1 MLVQDSPRAG
11 KMDWF
16 WESEDEARS
25 TFPGVGSSF
34 EQVTKSMSLG
44 SITMSV
50 LMEVLQCPKP

>member
-1 MLVQDSPRAG
+1 
-11 KMDWF
+11 MDWF

-25 TFPGVGSSF
+25 TFPLYPETGP
-34 EQVTKSMSLG
+34 EQVAKSMSLG